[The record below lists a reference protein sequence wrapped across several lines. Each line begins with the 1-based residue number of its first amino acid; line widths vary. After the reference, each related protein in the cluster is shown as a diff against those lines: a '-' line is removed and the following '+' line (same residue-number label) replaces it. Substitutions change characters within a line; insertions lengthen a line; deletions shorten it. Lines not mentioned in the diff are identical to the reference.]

1 MTTEELDEWA
11 DDFEAFH
18 ARFAGLFA
26 RSEPREQAAKY
37 MRGLMGSVGR
47 KNGWQIAEAVGDK
60 TPDPTQRLLYQAK
73 WDADQARDE
82 LQLFVVETLGDEEGI
97 GIVDETGFLKKGT
110 KSVGVKRQYTGTAGK
125 VENCQIG
132 VFLAYATPKGQALL
146 DRRLYLPQEWCDD
159 AERRAEAKVPEEVE
173 FQTKPEQAVEML
185 EHAWEQG
192 VPMRWVTGDE
202 VYGDSTEVRDAI
214 KEEEGHTYV
223 LAVSSN
229 TPVWRERPAVE
240 PPTQDTGGR
249 PRTKPR
255 LADDAP
261 PLTTVAAVV
270 AEWPEGQWHPLT
282 VAEGEKGPR
291 TYDWAHERVVESRDG
306 LPGPD
311 AWLLARRSLSDPTDI
326 AYYLSNAPVD
336 TPLLK
341 LAQVASSRH
350 VVEQVIEEGKGET
363 GLDEYEVRY
372 WPSWYRHITL
382 SMMALAWLVSIR
394 CKEAEKGASD
404 PELAELTVPE
414 VRRLLEVALP
424 LPPHSSELHLAWSR
438 WRRARRQQA
447 RRSHYRRRGFE
458 WSPRSLNDKV
468 DKPP

>member
-1 MTTEELDEWA
+1 MATEELDEWA

-37 MRGLMGSVGR
+37 MRGLMGPVGR

-60 TPDPTQRLLYQAK
+60 TPDPTQRLLYKAK
-73 WDADQARDE
+73 WDADEARDE
-82 LQLFVVETLGDEEGI
+82 LQPFVVETLGDEEGI
-97 GIVDETGFLKKGT
+97 GVVDETGFLKKGS

-125 VENCQIG
+125 RENCQVG
-132 VFLAYATPKGQALL
+132 VFLAYATPKGQAFL
-146 DRRLYLPQEWCDD
+146 DRRLYLPREWCDD
-159 AERRAEAKVPEEVE
+159 VERRTEAKVPEEVE
-173 FQTKPEQAVEML
+173 FQTKPEQAIEML

-192 VPMRWVTGDE
+192 VPMHWVTGDE
-202 VYGDSTEVRDAI
+202 VYGNSTKVRDAI
-214 KEEEGHTYV
+214 KGEQGHYCV

-240 PPTQDTGGR
+240 PPTRDTGGR

-255 LADDAP
+255 LGDDAP

-270 AEWPEGQWHPLT
+270 AEWPEGQWHQLT

-291 TYDWAHERVVESRDG
+291 TYDWVCERVVESRDG
-306 LPGPD
+306 LSGPD

-336 TPLLK
+336 ISLLK

-350 VVEQVIEEGKGET
+350 VVERVIEEGKGET

-372 WPSWYRHITL
+372 WHSWYRHITL
-382 SMMALAWLVSIR
+382 SMMALAWLVSIC
-394 CKEAEKGASD
+394 CKAAEKEASD

-424 LPPHSSELHLAWSR
+424 LPPHSSELRLAWSR

-447 RRSHYRRRGFE
+447 RRSHYRRRGFG
-458 WSPRSLNDKV
+458 WSPRSINDKV

>member
-1 MTTEELDEWA
+1 MTTEELDKWA
-11 DDFEAFH
+11 NDFEAFH
-18 ARFAGLFA
+18 ARFAGLFV

-37 MRGLMGSVGR
+37 MRGLMSSIKR
-47 KNGWQIAEAVGDK
+47 KNGWQIAEAIGDK
-60 TPDPTQRLLYQAK
+60 VPDPTQRLLYKAK
-73 WDADQARDE
+73 WDADEARDE
-82 LQLFVVETLGDEEGI
+82 LQRFVVETLGEEEGI

-125 VENCQIG
+125 VENCQVG

-146 DRRLYLPQEWCDD
+146 DRRLYLPREWCEDG
-159 AERRAEAKVPEEVE
+159 ERRAEAKIPEGIE

-192 VPMRWVTGDE
+192 VPIRWVTGDE
-202 VYGDSTEVRDAI
+202 VYGDSTKVREAI
-214 KEEEGHTYV
+214 KGEEGHYYV

-240 PPTQDTGGR
+240 SPTEDAEGR
-249 PRTKPR
+249 PHTKPR
-255 LADDAP
+255 LANDAP
-261 PLTTVAAVV
+261 PPTTVAAVV
-270 AEWPEGQWHPLT
+270 AEWPEGQWSRLT

-291 TYDWAHERVVESRDG
+291 IYDWAYARIVESRDG

-341 LAQVASSRH
+341 LAQIASTRY
-350 VVEQVIEEGKGET
+350 VIEQLIEESKGET
-363 GLDEYEVRY
+363 GLDEYEVRH
-372 WPSWYRHITL
+372 WHSWYRHITL
-382 SMMALAWLVSIR
+382 SMMALAWLVSLR
-394 CKEAEKGASD
+394 CKEAEKGAPD

-424 LPPHSSELHLAWSR
+424 LPPHSPELRLAWSK

-447 RRSHYRRRGFE
+447 RRSHYRRKGFE
-458 WSPRSLNDKV
+458 W
-468 DKPP
+468 PP

>member
-37 MRGLMGSVGR
+37 MRGLMAVVGR
-47 KNGWQIAEAVGDK
+47 RNGWQIAEAVGDK
-60 TPDPTQRLLYQAK
+60 TPDATQRLLYKAE
-73 WDADQARDE
+73 WEADVARDE
-82 LQLFVVETLGDEEGI
+82 LQPFVVETLGEEESI
-97 GIVDETGFLKKGT
+97 GVVDETGFLKKGT

-125 VENCQIG
+125 RENCQIG
-132 VFLAYATPKGQALL
+132 VFLAYATPKGQTFL
-146 DRRLYLPQEWCDD
+146 DRRLYLPQEWCAD
-159 AERRAEAKVPEEVE
+159 AERRAEAKIPEEVE

-185 EHAWEQG
+185 EDAWARG

-202 VYGDSTEVRDAI
+202 VYGDATKVRDTISAH
-214 KEEEGHTYV
+214 GRWYV

-229 TPVWRERPAVE
+229 APVWEERPAVE
-240 PPTQDTGGR
+240 PPTRDTGGR

-261 PLTTVAAVV
+261 PLTTVAAGV
-270 AEWPEGQWHPLT
+270 AAWPEGQWHRLT

-291 TYDWAHERVVESRDG
+291 TYDWACGRVVESRNS

-311 AWLLARRSLSDPTDI
+311 AWLLARRSISDPTDI
-326 AYYLSNAPVD
+326 AYYLSNAPID

-341 LAQVASSRH
+341 LAQTASSRY

-372 WPSWYRHITL
+372 WHSWHRHITL
-382 SMMALAWLVSIR
+382 SMMAHAWLVSIR
-394 CKEAEKGASD
+394 CKAVEKG
-404 PELAELTVPE
+404 ELQTQ
-414 VRRLLEVALP
+414 
-424 LPPHSSELHLAWSR
+424 SW
-438 WRRARRQQA
+438 
-447 RRSHYRRRGFE
+447 
-458 WSPRSLNDKV
+458 LN
-468 DKPP
+468 

>member
-18 ARFAGLFA
+18 ARFAGLFR

-37 MRGLMGSVGR
+37 MRGLMGPVAR
-47 KNGWQIAEAVGDK
+47 KNGWQIAEAIGDK
-60 TPDPTQRLLYQAK
+60 TPDPTQRLLYKAK
-73 WDADQARDE
+73 WDADKARDE
-82 LQLFVVETLGDEEGI
+82 LQRFIVETLGDEDGI
-97 GIVDETGFLKKGT
+97 GVVDETGFLKKGS

-125 VENCQIG
+125 KENCQVG
-132 VFLAYATPKGQALL
+132 VFLAYSTPKGQALL
-146 DRRLYLPQEWCDD
+146 DRRLYLPQEWCEDVK
-159 AERRAEAKVPEEVE
+159 RRTEAKIPEEVK

-202 VYGDSTEVRDAI
+202 VYGDSTKVRDAI
-214 KEEEGHTYV
+214 RGEEGHYYV

-229 TPVWRERPAVE
+229 TPVWRERPALK
-240 PPTQDTGGR
+240 PPAQDTGGR

-270 AEWPEGQWHPLT
+270 AEWPQSQWQRLS

-291 TYDWAHERVVESRDG
+291 IYDWTCERVVESRDG

-311 AWLLARRSLSDPTDI
+311 AWLLARRSLSDPTEI
-326 AYYLSNAPVD
+326 AYYLSNAPAD

-341 LAQVASSRH
+341 LAQVASTRY

-372 WPSWYRHITL
+372 WHSWYRHITL

-394 CKEAEKGASD
+394 CKEAEKGGCRPRVGQADRPGGAS
-404 PELAELTVPE
+404 PTGSGPAPA
-414 VRRLLEVALP
+414 VALTRATP
-424 LPPHSSELHLAWSR
+424 DLVAMASR
-438 WRRARRQQA
+438 PTAAGTSQSLSRQRIRVVTSTHQ
-447 RRSHYRRRGFE
+447 
-458 WSPRSLNDKV
+458 
-468 DKPP
+468 